1 MANKEFKLLML
12 SAMYEN
18 GGNTTHR
25 FLDGHPELFVYPFES
40 QPGTKYVQDKFTGMF
55 PVKYR
60 WPYFPEHLTE
70 EQMFYAIIDE
80 EAKIRA
86 RTPFVSK
93 FRNAEFDFDDEER
106 KSIFMEYLK
115 KAGTKSRA
123 AAMEAFFRATFDA
136 WKNYKRSGE
145 EKMWVGYSPIIGVDG
160 EAIINDLQGRGYVL
174 HVMRNPFSCYA
185 ETKKRPVPL
194 SLDHYIN
201 AWVNNQYYASFL
213 SKKYPDKFFFVR
225 YEDIIENPVE
235 VLGNVLQKMG
245 ISKNESLAKPSWN
258 GEVLKQV
265 YPWGTVKTPTAEVNL
280 NTAKELNANEINE
293 IFLRTEMYLK
303 EFGYSDIYAELT
315 KP

>member
-1 MANKEFKLLML
+1 MSENNFKLLML

-40 QPGTKYVQDKFTGMF
+40 QPGTKYVQDKFTTMF

-60 WPYFPEHLTE
+60 WPSFPEHLTP

-106 KSIFMEYLK
+106 KEIFMDYLNKSGK
-115 KAGTKSRA
+115 KTRA

-136 WKNYKRSGE
+136 WKNYNRTGK
-145 EKMWVGYSPIIGVDG
+145 EKVWVGYSPIIGVDG
-160 EAIINDLQGRGYVL
+160 EAIINDMEGNGFVL

-201 AWVNNQYYASFL
+201 AWVNNQYYAQYL
-213 SKKYPDKFFFVR
+213 SKKFPDNFFFVR
-225 YEDIIENPVE
+225 YEDIIENPKE
-235 VLGNVLQKMG
+235 VLGNVLEKMG
-245 ISKNESLAKPSWN
+245 LSKNDSLNNPSWN

-265 YPWGTVKTPTAEVNL
+265 YPWGTVKTPTRKVNIE
-280 NTAKELNANEINE
+280 TAQELTASEINE
-293 IFLRTEMYLK
+293 VYFRTEMYL
-303 EFGYSDIYAELT
+303 EAFDYMDIYEEIG
-315 KP
+315 